1 MINCVEICIKQNRI
15 MQHDFKLIDTT
26 YKVEDAKDVLLSLI
40 DDKIK
45 FLGMQVF
52 SLSERFGT
60 DTIHLEKRMVAL
72 KKERENL
79 IKIFA
84 EQNNPE
90 NKVEIDCSVKLK
102 IGTKEIVL

>member
-1 MINCVEICIKQNRI
+1 MSSRCEICIKQNRI

-26 YKVEDAKDVLLSLI
+26 YKVKDAKEVLLSLL

-60 DTIHLEKRMVAL
+60 DTIHLEKRMAAL

-79 IKIFA
+79 IKLFS
-84 EQNNPE
+84 EQTNPE
-90 NKVEIDCSVKLK
+90 NTVEIDCSVKLK